1 MGVWQCRT
9 EILMIAKA
17 PNTAIRW
24 CVVSIVKQNS
34 DVNFHAL
41 KIFPTASY
49 PQQVRDKVYSS
60 SYITHPKFC
69 STSQKR
75 TVKQQGKS
83 TVQRED
89 LMCHC
94 EFVCPNPSKAA
105 LRSPVS
111 TVSRTNDGIRFGGFL
126 SRLSLLRMCVCSVF
140 FYSFPLYPAVTQPW
154 PACTFF
160 SPFHLIVYARVGLRW
175 AKCSHRF
182 ACFQLG
188 KCFLVMFCVVPR
200 NQRCK

>member
-126 SRLSLLRMCVCSVF
+126 SRLSLLQMCVCSVF
-140 FYSFPLYPAVTQPW
+140 FLFVPLVSRCDPTMASMYVFQPV
-154 PACTFF
+154 PSHRLRKSGSTLGEMF
-160 SPFHLIVYARVGLRW
+160 SPFRLFPAR
-175 AKCSHRF
+175 
-182 ACFQLG
+182 
-188 KCFLVMFCVVPR
+188 
-200 NQRCK
+200 